1 MERHPQGAPQ
11 VPPPNAAIQPSAT
24 PQADTAHPPLP
35 CTPRKVPPP
44 NRTIPDSVL
53 QDVVP
58 PRASLQAPTGAEESE
73 LLCVIGLTR
82 HGDRTPKQK
91 LKMKT
96 TEPRLL
102 ALLGKNKD
110 ARAELKI
117 KKIRAMEE
125 LTQIVSRLVEEKL
138 RAADPSSDRYEEDL
152 DRLLTLTVW

>member
-1 MERHPQGAPQ
+1 
-11 VPPPNAAIQPSAT
+11 
-24 PQADTAHPPLP
+24 
-35 CTPRKVPPP
+35 
-44 NRTIPDSVL
+44 
-53 QDVVP
+53 
-58 PRASLQAPTGAEESE
+58 
-73 LLCVIGLTR
+73 
-82 HGDRTPKQK
+82 
-91 LKMKT
+91 MKT

>member
-1 MERHPQGAPQ
+1 M
-11 VPPPNAAIQPSAT
+11 
-24 PQADTAHPPLP
+24 
-35 CTPRKVPPP
+35 
-44 NRTIPDSVL
+44 
-53 QDVVP
+53 VP

-138 RAADPSSDRYEEDL
+138 RAADPSSGMLRDVVIPTTGMVSDPPESCCCTAPRRRHATCQL
-152 DRLLTLTVW
+152 SRRCG